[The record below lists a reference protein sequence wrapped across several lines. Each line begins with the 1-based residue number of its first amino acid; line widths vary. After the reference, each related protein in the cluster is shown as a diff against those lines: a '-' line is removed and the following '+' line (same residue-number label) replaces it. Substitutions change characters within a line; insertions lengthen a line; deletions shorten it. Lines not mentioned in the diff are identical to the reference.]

1 MNTENIVKE
10 NLEVLFQKLEKFL
23 KTETVV
29 GQPIVIGETTLVPIV
44 SISFGCATGAGGGT
58 GNDPKTGTGSG
69 SGSGLGS
76 AAKITPAAVL
86 VIKNNEVT
94 LLPIK
99 DRWGLENL
107 IDKVPDIMEKVD
119 QMQKKQEEKKSAA
132 NNPEPR
138 QSE

>member
-1 MNTENIVKE
+1 MDAENMVKE
-10 NLEVLFQKLEKFL
+10 NVEILFQKLEKFL

-29 GQPIVIGETTLVPIV
+29 GQPIVIGETTLIPIV

-58 GNDPKTGTGSG
+58 GNDPKTGTGTG

-86 VIKNNEVT
+86 VIKNNEVS

-99 DRWGLENL
+99 DKWGLENL
-107 IDKVPDIMEKVD
+107 IEKVPDIMEKIETMKKD
-119 QMQKKQEEKKSAA
+119 QEGKKAEAKKTEAT
-132 NNPEPR
+132 E
-138 QSE
+138 